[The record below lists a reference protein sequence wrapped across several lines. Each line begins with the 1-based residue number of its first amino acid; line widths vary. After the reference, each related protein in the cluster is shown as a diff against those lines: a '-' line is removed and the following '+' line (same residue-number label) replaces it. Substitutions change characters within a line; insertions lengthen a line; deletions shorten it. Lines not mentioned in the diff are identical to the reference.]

1 MLRKSILLNLDAK
14 NLNLMLAATV
24 TGNDM
29 RAGAESFADI
39 QVVLE
44 VRLFAE
50 DIADKVSVSEVTDK
64 LTFKERGFEDN
75 ALANVHSVNS
85 VAYML
90 GPEQVDIYRYFEVEW
105 EYFAKEL
112 LPRVLLLDASYP

>member
-1 MLRKSILLNLDAK
+1 MLRKSILLNLGAK
-14 NLNLMLAATV
+14 NLNLMLVATV

-44 VRLFAE
+44 VGLFAE

-75 ALANVHSVNS
+75 APANVHSVNS

-90 GPEQVDIYRYFEVEW
+90 GPEQADIYRYFEAEW
-105 EYFAKEL
+105 EYFAMEL
-112 LPRVLLLDASYP
+112 LPRVLLLDASCP

>member
-14 NLNLMLAATV
+14 NLNLMLVAMM

-50 DIADKVSVSEVTDK
+50 DIADKVSVSK
-64 LTFKERGFEDN
+64 
-75 ALANVHSVNS
+75 
-85 VAYML
+85 
-90 GPEQVDIYRYFEVEW
+90 
-105 EYFAKEL
+105 
-112 LPRVLLLDASYP
+112 

>member
-1 MLRKSILLNLDAK
+1 MLRKSILLNLGAK
-14 NLNLMLAATV
+14 NLNLILVATV

-44 VRLFAE
+44 VGLFAE
-50 DIADKVSVSEVTDK
+50 DIADKVSVSEVKDK

-75 ALANVHSVNS
+75 APAYVHSVNS

-90 GPEQVDIYRYFEVEW
+90 GPEQADIYRYLEVEW

-112 LPRVLLLDASYP
+112 LPRVLPLDASFP